1 VKQKCAAG
9 QAQHLAYDFETNPKE
24 ERIIMTDTDAGL
36 DAVFKSLRTAWAS
49 LLILTFGGMAVGLA
63 AAFLIPP
70 QWEVTTLIE
79 NAHTISP
86 APPGVAV
93 LAKRLRSTG
102 TVEAVLKKVGYPV
115 DKQHFK
121 RLLADTSLATVGN
134 SVELRT
140 RANSYDK
147 AREVANAF
155 LTEIQEQE
163 SQIVEPELK
172 TMQADLVVAE
182 QQKDEM
188 LKALRRDSSAANGAG
203 LAADLLTVNATIQK
217 ETAIQELREN
227 LQPPRTEAARFLIS
241 PYGPAWPVFPD
252 KVLFA
257 VLGALAGLG
266 AGFVRAFSRLA
277 ADRPT
282 ARWNK

>member
-1 VKQKCAAG
+1 
-9 QAQHLAYDFETNPKE
+9 
-24 ERIIMTDTDAGL
+24 MTDTDAGL
-36 DAVFKSLRTAWAS
+36 DAVFKSLRAAWAS

-63 AAFLIPP
+63 VAFLIPP

-79 NAHTISP
+79 IAHTISP
-86 APPGVAV
+86 APPGVVV
-93 LAKRLRSTG
+93 LVKRLRSTE

-121 RLLADTSLATVGN
+121 RLLADTSLATMGN

-140 RANSYDK
+140 RAKSYDK

-163 SQIVEPELK
+163 SRIVEPELK

-182 QQKDEM
+182 QQREEL
-188 LKALRRDSSAANGAG
+188 LKALRSDSSAKTGGASSSV
-203 LAADLLTVNATIQK
+203 ADLLAANAIIQK

-227 LQPPRTEAARFLIS
+227 LQPPRTEAARFLIPPS
-241 PYGPAWPVFPD
+241 GPPWPVFPD

-257 VLGALAGLG
+257 LLGALAGLG

-277 ADRPT
+277 AGPRFWRGPCLD
-282 ARWNK
+282 